1 MEPAEG
7 FREEDFVTICEH
19 LERLHKLAELAWEF
33 HHEGLERSRLK
44 ELIDL
49 LVKAIKHCT
58 GREKL
63 PVIDTL
69 EWLKENVDVL
79 LPPSRPFSLE
89 GLKERLPQEPIFP
102 AVHAARGVARQL
114 AAFRLRLTPPPPPPT
129 LWELVDEL
137 DAMVDGF
144 TDELRRHTKVLTQL
158 FEVMRPESIP
168 WVVKFIE
175 RNPGHVRSSIGEPLC
190 IWWLGRVLGE
200 VKAVWRNTTGPI
212 KFDRV
217 EVDAASADG
226 GCFAAAEVK
235 ISRDREKLGKACEQV
250 AKAMKELQEPE
261 RLKRAGFRWVKGM
274 CRPSEAAVVTLY
286 DIGGYKEDLRSELS
300 GYLED
305 RGIDGSIAT
314 IYDIND
320 VKDAL
325 KSWRS
330 EAKER
335 YLELFETLSRILET
349 T

>member
-1 MEPAEG
+1 MESAEG
-7 FREEDFVTICEH
+7 FREEDFVAICEH

-33 HHEGLERSRLK
+33 HHKGLERCRLK

-49 LVKAIKHCT
+49 LVEAIKHCT
-58 GREKL
+58 RREKL
-63 PVIDTL
+63 PIIDTL
-69 EWLKENVDVL
+69 EWLKGNVDVL
-79 LPPSRPFSLE
+79 LPPARPFSLE

-144 TDELRRHTKVLTQL
+144 TDELRRHTKILTRL
-158 FEVMRPESIP
+158 FEVMKPESIP
-168 WVVKFIE
+168 WVVKLIE

-190 IWWLGRVLGE
+190 IWWLRRVLGE
-200 VKAVWRNTTGPI
+200 VKAVWRNATGPI
-212 KFDRV
+212 KVDKV
-217 EVDAASADG
+217 EVDVVSADG

-235 ISRDREKLGKACEQV
+235 ISKDREKLGEACEQV
-250 AKAMKELQEPE
+250 AEAMKELQEPE
-261 RLKRAGFRWVKGM
+261 RLKRAGFRWVKGT

-286 DIGGYKEDLRSELS
+286 DLGSCKEDVRGKLS
-300 GYLED
+300 DHLEK
-305 RGIDGSIAT
+305 RGIDASIA
-314 IYDIND
+314 IVYDIND

-325 KSWRS
+325 KGWRS

-335 YLELFETLSRILET
+335 YLELFETLGRILET